1 VTLAL
6 GAIILAAGAG
16 TRLGNVPKCLIRVHG
31 RTLLDAVLDSLDALE
46 DRQPDEVVLVLGH
59 HAGAIEQAL
68 RQRPVSERLKVAHN
82 PQPTEDP
89 AGSLHTGLRALS
101 AHLGTVVVLLADQP
115 LLGAADL
122 TQALQAFE
130 QRAPGQRVMLPSV
143 NGQPGH
149 PVVMERSVA
158 HELLTEGIGLRPWRM
173 QHPSAVTL
181 WNTRNT
187 HYTCDLD
194 TPQDLQPLRQHTDW
208 DWQWPTSHPAPHAQD
223 APSG

>member
-1 VTLAL
+1 MAQTL

-16 TRLGNVPKCLIRVHG
+16 SRLGHVPKCLFRANG
-31 RTLLDAVLDSLDALE
+31 QTLLQRLLDTLDALE
-46 DRQPDEVVLVLGH
+46 LANVVLVLGQ
-59 HAGAIEQAL
+59 HADAIEQAL
-68 RQRPVSERLKVAHN
+68 HQRPVSAWLKLVHN
-82 PQPTEDP
+82 PRPDDDP
-89 AGSLHTGLRALS
+89 AGSLHTGLRRLNANID
-101 AHLGTVVVLLADQP
+101 TVVVLLADQP
-115 LLGAADL
+115 LINADDL
-122 TQALQAFE
+122 SQALQAFE
-130 QRAPGQRVMLPSV
+130 QRAPGQRVLLPSV

-194 TPQDLQPLRQHTDW
+194 TPQDLQHLRQHTDW